1 MRKIVVVGVGALGS
15 HFLQFSRNLEG
26 CSFVAVDFDRVES
39 KNVLSQ
45 FHAKASVGKNK
56 ANALQQTMNFLYG
69 VPVVAIPHKLTS
81 DNPKELLGGSS
92 LIVDCLDNG
101 PARRI
106 VQAFARSQGIPCL
119 HGALSGD
126 GTVGGAVWDNLFQID
141 DAPEG
146 QATCEDGQHLP
157 FIVMVAAQL
166 AQSAKLYLTTGKQ
179 DSYQVFS
186 RSPALRL

>member
-1 MRKIVVVGVGALGS
+1 MEARIVVVGVGALGS
-15 HFLQFSRNLEG
+15 HFIQFARNVGNL
-26 CSFVAVDFDRVES
+26 VAVDFDRVES
-39 KNVLSQ
+39 RNVLSQ

-69 VPVVAIPHKLTS
+69 VPVTAIPHKLTS
-81 DNPKELLGGSS
+81 DNPKELLGGSA

-106 VQAFARSQGIPCL
+106 VQAYARTHKVPCL

-146 QATCEDGQHLP
+146 RATCEDGQHLP

-166 AQSAKLYLTTGKQ
+166 AQSAKLFLATGEQ
-179 DSYQVFS
+179 ASYQVFS